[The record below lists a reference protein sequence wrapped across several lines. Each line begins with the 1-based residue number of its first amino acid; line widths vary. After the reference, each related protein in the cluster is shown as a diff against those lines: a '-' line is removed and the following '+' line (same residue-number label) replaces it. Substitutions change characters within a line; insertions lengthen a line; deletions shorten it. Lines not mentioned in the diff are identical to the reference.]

1 MQRIEKVNKEK
12 TLKKIIENCNQLLID
27 KNFLSSNDWEIDTLL
42 VQSESFLKK
51 QLKKEVEENE

>member
-1 MQRIEKVNKEK
+1 MQRIEKVNREK

-51 QLKKEVEENE
+51 TIKEPSNNE